1 MKVSAHV
8 FAFLTVSMMGGAA
21 AFVPPMMAGH
31 SPSLGMSSESA
42 VSNEDGV
49 PVVSSPPA
57 PSKKGGEVVAFGWTP
72 DSNKPCW
79 GLPGAIEPLGF
90 FDPLGLSKDADLDT
104 VKRYREAEVMHGRVA
119 MLATVGYLI
128 AENTPTIMY
137 HGDTLSPM
145 ANNQLA
151 ETPVSLIL
159 PLFVIINVAEAWR
172 SINGWVDPQE
182 ALWTLRKGYYPG
194 AIGFD
199 FAGWAP
205 QNDSEAFARMATREL
220 SNGRLAM
227 IAAAG
232 MCVQELVTDQPLFGY

>member
-1 MKVSAHV
+1 MKVSAQV
-8 FAFLTVSMMGGAA
+8 VAFLTFSMGGAA
-21 AFVPPMMAGH
+21 AFVPAPMMAGQ
-31 SPSLGMSSESA
+31 SPSLGMSSETA

-49 PVVSSPPA
+49 PVVASPPA
-57 PSKKGGEVVAFGWTP
+57 PSKKGEVVAFGWTP
-72 DSNKPCW
+72 DSKKPCW

-137 HGDTLSPM
+137 HGETLSPM

>member
-1 MKVSAHV
+1 MKVSAQV
-8 FAFLTVSMMGGAA
+8 VAFLTFSMMGGAA
-21 AFVPPMMAGH
+21 AFVPPMMAGQ
-31 SPSLGMSSESA
+31 SPSLGMSSETA

-49 PVVSSPPA
+49 PAVSSPLA
-57 PSKKGGEVVAFGWTP
+57 PSKKGEVVAFGWTP